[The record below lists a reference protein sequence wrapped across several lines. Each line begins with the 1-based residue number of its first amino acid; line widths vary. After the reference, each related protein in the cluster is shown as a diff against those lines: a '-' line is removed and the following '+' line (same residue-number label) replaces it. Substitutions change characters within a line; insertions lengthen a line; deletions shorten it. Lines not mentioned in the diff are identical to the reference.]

1 MKYPIWRLALR
12 DWRVTMGAY
21 YGELAALATAFFWTV
36 TAMSFEVAGKRVG
49 TLSLNLIRLCIGLA
63 FLTIFLTVI
72 RGAALP
78 LDATA
83 HNWIWL
89 SVSGVI
95 GFTIGDLLLF
105 KGFILIGS
113 RVSMLVMALVPPI
126 TALIG
131 WIVMGETLTLA
142 NLLGM
147 ALVVGG
153 ISMVVLERSPGSRQ
167 VVFSR
172 PLRGILAAFGGAVG
186 QAVGLVL
193 SKYGMRGY
201 DAFAATQIRI
211 IAGTAG
217 FLVVVTLMGFWRRI
231 GLALRDRKAMGTMS
245 LGAFFGPFLGVSFSL
260 LAVKYTT
267 TGVAATLMALV
278 PVLIIAPSAVL
289 FKEKVTLREI
299 AGAVVAVAGVAVL
312 FLWK

>member
-1 MKYPIWRLALR
+1 MES
-12 DWRVTMGAY
+12 Y
-21 YGELAALATAFFWTV
+21 YGELAGLATAVFWTV
-36 TAMSFEVAGKRVG
+36 TALAFEVAGKRVG
-49 TLSLNLIRLCIGLA
+49 TLSLNLIRLVMGLT
-63 FLTIFLTVI
+63 FLTLFLTLT
-72 RGAALP
+72 RGAPFPQGAS
-78 LDATA
+78 A

-105 KGFILIGS
+105 KGFILIGA
-113 RVSMLVMALVPPI
+113 RVSMLIMAMVPPI

-131 WIVMGETLTLA
+131 WIVMGETLTPA

-147 ALVVGG
+147 ALAVGG
-153 ISMVVLERSPGSRQ
+153 ISLVVLVRSPGGGQ
-167 VVFSR
+167 IGFSR
-172 PLRGILAAFGGAVG
+172 PLRGVLAALGGAIG

-201 DAFAATQIRI
+201 NAFSSTQIRI

-217 FLVVVTLMGFWRRI
+217 FMLVVTLMGRWSRI
-231 GLALRDRKAMGTMS
+231 GRATRDGKAMGAMS

-260 LAVKYTT
+260 LAVKYTA
-267 TGVAATLMALV
+267 TGIAATLMALV
-278 PVLIIAPSAVL
+278 PVLIIAPSALLFRERVTFREVL
-289 FKEKVTLREI
+289 
-299 AGAVVAVAGVAVL
+299 GALVAVAGVAVL